1 MRASNR
7 SFMLCWT
14 LAVTASAAA
23 LCVHLTLRVRAIE
36 LGYEMGRVHTQLG
49 RLREVRRV
57 LELEVASYQTPE
69 RVDLVARTLFG
80 MAPPGMDRM
89 LQGGTLPNVL
99 DAEREAGRS
108 KPSGSRASR
117 AREALDVA
125 GLARAGGDPAPP

>member
-1 MRASNR
+1 MRASNG
-7 SFMLCWT
+7 SFVLCWT

-80 MAPPGMDRM
+80 MAPPGVDRM
-89 LQGGTLPNVL
+89 LQGRTLPNVL
-99 DAEREAGRS
+99 DAEREAGRT
-108 KPSGSRASR
+108 KPSGSRASSSR
-117 AREALDVA
+117 DAAEGA
-125 GLARAGGDPAPP
+125 GLARAGEDPAPP

>member
-1 MRASNR
+1 MRASNG

-80 MAPPGMDRM
+80 MAPPGVDRM

-99 DAEREAGRS
+99 DAEREASRS
-108 KPSGSRASR
+108 GASGSRASR
-117 AREALDVA
+117 LRGGLDAA
-125 GLARAGGDPAPP
+125 GLARAGEDPAPP